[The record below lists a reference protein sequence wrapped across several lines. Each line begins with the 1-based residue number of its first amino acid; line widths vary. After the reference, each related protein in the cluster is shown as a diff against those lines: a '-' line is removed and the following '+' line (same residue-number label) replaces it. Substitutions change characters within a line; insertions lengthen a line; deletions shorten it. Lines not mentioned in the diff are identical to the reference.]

1 MLPFDQPFHGLY
13 VLRKNTINEV
23 YGLFTDFGKTLW
35 LEGYGLQPVH
45 KVSKNNG
52 L

>member
-1 MLPFDQPFHGLY
+1 MLPFAQPFHGLY
-13 VLRKNTINEV
+13 VPRKNTINEV